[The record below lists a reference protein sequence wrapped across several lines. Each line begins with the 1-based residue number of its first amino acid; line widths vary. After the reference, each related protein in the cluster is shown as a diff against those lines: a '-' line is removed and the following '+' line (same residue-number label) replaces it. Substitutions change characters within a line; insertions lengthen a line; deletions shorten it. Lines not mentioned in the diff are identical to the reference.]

1 MSGPGRGKGLWE
13 PREGCVPVSAAVAAE
28 VDCLQPSSLREAGQG
43 ACERL

>member
-13 PREGCVPVSAAVAAE
+13 PREGFVPVSAAVAVG
-28 VDCLQPSSLREAGQG
+28 VDCLQPSSLRKAGEG